1 MGSIRIKLMH
11 KNAVKP
17 TKGSKYAAGW
27 DLYAVD
33 DYQIFP
39 FDTCLIDTG
48 VAMEIP
54 IGCFGGLH
62 ARSGLSTKRKLL
74 LANGVGVVDADYRG
88 SIKVPLY
95 NASVETQWIR
105 KGERVAQIIIIPFAD
120 KIDDFQIA
128 DELSETDRGEGGFG
142 STGK

>member
-1 MGSIRIKLMH
+1 MH
-11 KNAVKP
+11 ENAIKP
-17 TKGSKYAAGW
+17 TRGSKYAAGW

-33 DYQIFP
+33 DYRIFP
-39 FDTCLIDTG
+39 FETCMIDTG

-74 LANGVGVVDADYRG
+74 LANGVGVLDADFRG

-95 NASVETQWIR
+95 NASTETQWIR
-105 KGERVAQIIIIPFAD
+105 KGERVAQVIIIPFAD
-120 KIDDFQIA
+120 KIDDFQIT
-128 DELSETDRGEGGFG
+128 DELSETDRGSGGFG
-142 STGK
+142 STGE